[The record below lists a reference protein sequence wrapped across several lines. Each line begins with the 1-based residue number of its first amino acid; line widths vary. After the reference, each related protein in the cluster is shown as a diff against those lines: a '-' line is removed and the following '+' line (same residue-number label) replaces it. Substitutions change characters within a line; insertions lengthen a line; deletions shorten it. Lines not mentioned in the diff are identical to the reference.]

1 MKKEEELKELS
12 QTTMIILKGLKDAMT
27 YMETITL
34 VFADAKI
41 TIEPLKED
49 EEIEIKRAML

>member
-1 MKKEEELKELS
+1 MKTEEEKKQLAD
-12 QTTMIILKGLKDAMT
+12 TTLIILKGLKDAMT

-41 TIEPLKED
+41 TIEPFA
-49 EEIEIKRAML
+49 EEIELE